1 MKDRFGNNLKVGDKV
16 HFLGGPSGYGDG
28 IYLGTIVELEKDK
41 NHHRDSV
48 ILECE
53 MEVYP
58 NSRIETCS
66 RLPRDVAKA
75 YVGKRKNNKEE

>member
-1 MKDRFGNNLKVGDKV
+1 M
-16 HFLGGPSGYGDG
+16 
-28 IYLGTIVELEKDK
+28 ELEKDK